1 MAAIQQR
8 FADRAE
14 FLTIYIKEAHPE
26 DEWQLGVN
34 EDESV
39 CYGQP
44 TTLAGRVAISNDF
57 VQRFDYQM
65 PLVID
70 PIDNPA
76 ELAYAAWP
84 ERLYIVDESGSVAYK
99 GGVGPFGYDPDE
111 LEAWL
116 DERFGTEAMRKPGI
130 ATP

>member
-26 DEWQLGVN
+26 DEWQLVVN

-44 TTLAGRVAISNDF
+44 TSLAGRVAIANDF
-57 VQRFDYQM
+57 VQRFDYQI

-70 PIDNPA
+70 PIDNA
-76 ELAYAAWP
+76 IARAYGALP
-84 ERLYIVDESGSVAYK
+84 DRLYLVGSGGKIAYQ
-99 GGVGPFGYDPDE
+99 GAAGPFGFKPPDLEAAIRKE
-111 LEAWL
+111 LEA
-116 DERFGTEAMRKPGI
+116 R
-130 ATP
+130 

>member
-1 MAAIQQR
+1 M
-8 FADRAE
+8 
-14 FLTIYIKEAHPE
+14 
-26 DEWQLGVN
+26 
-34 EDESV
+34 S
-39 CYGQP
+39 
-44 TTLAGRVAISNDF
+44 GRVAIANDF

-65 PLVID
+65 PLVVD

-84 ERLYIVDESGSVAYK
+84 ERLYIVDEFGSVAYK

-116 DERFGTEAMRKPGI
+116 DERFGTEPTHADEVTRR
-130 ATP
+130 